1 MQGFGGS
8 PSSWQQADGTAQESL
23 CLSCSTAAS
32 NVSFDY
38 PAGCT
43 CVHEQADIHTYVCR
57 MSLSFTVWV
66 PFPNISWFVFCW
78 SLEQQ
83 VLSPS
88 QQYSSE
94 DAVPKHEEADRLQS
108 FLWM

>member
-8 PSSWQQADGTAQESL
+8 PSSWQQADGTTQDSL

-32 NVSFDY
+32 NVSLDY

-43 CVHEQADIHTYVCR
+43 CTHDQADIHTYVCR
-57 MSLSFTVWV
+57 MSFNVLGSGPESF
-66 PFPNISWFVFCW
+66 
-78 SLEQQ
+78 SLCFF
-83 VLSPS
+83 LGAFNKSFFLS
-88 QQYSSE
+88 QQYSPE